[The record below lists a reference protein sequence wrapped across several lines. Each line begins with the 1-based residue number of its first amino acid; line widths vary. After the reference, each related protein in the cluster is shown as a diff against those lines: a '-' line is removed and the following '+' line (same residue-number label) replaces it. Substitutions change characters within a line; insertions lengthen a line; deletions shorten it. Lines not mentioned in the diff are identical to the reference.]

1 MENTENAN
9 APRHYLLLTVA
20 IFIGLVGVYFR
31 FFGETVMYSIV
42 SNIILVIAVIFGL
55 KVVFTILE

>member
-1 MENTENAN
+1 MENTEHAN
-9 APRHYLLLTVA
+9 NPRHYLLLTVA

>member
-9 APRHYLLLTVA
+9 DTRHYIILTIA

-31 FFGETVMYSIV
+31 FFGDAAFYSIV
-42 SNIILVIAVIFGL
+42 SNFILVIAVILGL
-55 KVVFTILE
+55 KTVFDILK